1 MSTNAPIEFLD
12 AQLKYDAATTDEE
25 KLAALIEMKST
36 APAHKG
42 AEKLRSEINKKI
54 STLKSKVE
62 RLGNSATKKG
72 SAPTMYVK
80 KDGIGQIVIVGM
92 PNTGK
97 SWVLNKLVGKK
108 LTEEANYEFT
118 TYEPVPGMAPYCGG
132 SLQMV
137 ELPAIVAGSSQGKSQ
152 GKEIISLARN
162 ADSILILGTKEQRD
176 IVANELKE
184 SKIFLNK
191 EKPPIDVKVST
202 FKGIQI
208 SGKEFLGFGED
219 KLIEYL
225 KNTGFANSTVI
236 ITGKINSIE
245 DVIEA
250 QDNSIVYKKVLFLDA
265 KNVTDALLPEL
276 KDHIFSTLNKVLVYT
291 KKPSKEVE
299 MVDPLALAVGS
310 TLGDLAEHLHKDF
323 AKKLKFAKVWGST
336 KFPGQRVGPD
346 FELKNKDVVEISI

>member
-1 MSTNAPIEFLD
+1 MSTNVSYEFAA
-12 AQLKYDAATTDEE
+12 AQSKYDAASTDEE

-42 AEKLRSEINKKI
+42 CESLRAEINKKI
-54 STLKSKVE
+54 AMLKSKLE
-62 RLGNSATKKG
+62 RSNTSPTKKG
-72 SAPTMYVK
+72 SAPNMFVK
-80 KDGIGQIVIVGM
+80 KDGIGQIAIVGM

-97 SWVLNKLVGKK
+97 SWLLNKLVGKK
-108 LTEEANYEFT
+108 LTEETTYEFAT
-118 TYEPVPGMAPYCGG
+118 LEPVPGMAPYEGG
-132 SLQMV
+132 LLQMV
-137 ELPAIVAGSSQGKSQ
+137 ELPAIVQGSANGRSQ
-152 GKEIISLARN
+152 GKEIISLVRN
-162 ADSILILGTKEQRD
+162 ADALIILGTKEQRD
-176 IVANELKE
+176 VVVNELKE

-191 EKPPIDVKVST
+191 TRPPIEIKVFP

-208 SGKEFLGFGED
+208 SGKEHLGFEEE

-236 ITGKINSIE
+236 ITGKIDSID

-250 QDNSIVYKKVLFLDA
+250 QNNSIVYKKALFLDTR
-265 KNVTDALLPEL
+265 KVTDALVPEL
-276 KDHIFSTLNKVLVYT
+276 KDYIFATLDKVLVYT
-291 KKPSKEVE
+291 KKPGRDAE
-299 MVDPLALAVGS
+299 MIDPMALPKGS

-336 KFPGQRVGPD
+336 KFPGQRVGPE